1 MGEQARSAPNKNQGD
16 YRGLRFGY
24 RQGPFN
30 GALATG
36 KFYGDSDA
44 TNLTASNVG
53 LSWDFGVAKPMLLW
67 ASEKRGAL
75 KVTALQLGV
84 TAPVGM
90 GEFKA
95 SYGHYNTDGS
105 NADWNKISVG
115 YGHNLSKRTQVYGTV
130 AFLKNKDGA
139 AKSIGVQGLSAP
151 GTTLGGRSSGFE
163 VGVRHF
169 F

>member
-1 MGEQARSAPNKNQGD
+1 VGQRKARRPQGHRPAAGRD
-16 YRGLRFGY
+16 RARGL
-24 RQGPFN
+24 
-30 GALATG
+30 
-36 KFYGDSDA
+36 
-44 TNLTASNVG
+44 
-53 LSWDFGVAKPMLLW
+53 
-67 ASEKRGAL
+67 
-75 KVTALQLGV
+75 
-84 TAPVGM
+84 